1 MSHTTAADGTRIA
14 YEVVGPASG
23 EPLLLIQGLGADRR
37 GWTLQQAVLARR
49 FRCISVDNR
58 GVGKSDKPAGP
69 YDLEVMAADAVAVLD
84 AAGVD
89 SAHVMGASMG
99 GVIAQILA
107 VRHAERVRSLVLSC
121 TACHHLPW
129 RRELL
134 ADWGRTAREHGMR
147 AVSARALRWL
157 VGPRFRRRLYLPAQL
172 FGSLLLN
179 VPPHAFDAQVQ
190 AILNMTDDVRFELAS
205 VAVPT
210 LVIVGTQDIL
220 TPLGDSEELVDRI
233 PGAELAVLHGAA
245 HAVMVEQSG
254 AFNRLVDAFLG
265 RVCATTAL
273 PTAPPAGDVWF
284 PIAGA

>member
-84 AAGVD
+84 AAGVG

-99 GVIAQILA
+99 GVLAQILA
-107 VRHAERVRSLVLSC
+107 VRHPERVRSLVLAC
-121 TACHHLPW
+121 TACQHHTW

-134 ADWGRTAREHGMR
+134 EDWARVAQEKGMG
-147 AVSARALRWL
+147 ALANRALRWL
-157 VGPRFRRRLYLPAQL
+157 VGPRSRRRLFLPANL
-172 FGSLLLN
+172 LGSIIMRA
-179 VPPHAFDAQVQ
+179 PAHAFVAQVR
-190 AILNMTDDVRFELAS
+190 AILDMSDELRHELS
-205 VAVPT
+205 TVHVPT
-210 LVIVGTQDIL
+210 LVIVGSQDIL
-220 TPLGDSEELVDRI
+220 TPLGDSEELVERI
-233 PGAELAVLHGAA
+233 PGARLAILQGAA
-245 HAVMVEQSG
+245 HGLMVEQ
-254 AFNRLVDAFLG
+254 AVAYNETVLAFLDE
-265 RVCATTAL
+265 VCDAERRPASL
-273 PTAPPAGDVWF
+273 PAVVPTA
-284 PIAGA
+284 GA